1 MQSSVFML
9 TKCVHSHTSSVSSAE
24 SRLFVKV
31 YMVPCNS
38 LSYFIDRNSAPEQCL
53 ASSL

>member
-1 MQSSVFML
+1 MSFHVIEVCALSVA
-9 TKCVHSHTSSVSSAE
+9 SAE

-31 YMVPCNS
+31 YMVPCNP

-53 ASSL
+53 AGSL